1 MITKMHIENFK
12 CFKDFDIDLGPF
24 NVLIGPNDSG
34 KTAFLQALALF
45 CGVSTYQADAGMAI
59 GDLKN
64 FLQLDI
70 GPNFVW
76 RGTQNVA
83 VKLSVEASSGQGAK
97 EKRSLLVEFGI
108 NRGDA
113 RFYCVSRRQNPN
125 NRELLDWIGKAVG
138 EAKYYHL
145 DPVALRQPSRIA
157 SSKPFEMSADGT
169 AFPTFLE
176 DMLRADRQAFFKT
189 EEAFYQRFPQYT
201 IDVPKDISPNGAMNV
216 LKLKTKNGQSLTSQ
230 EVSDGA
236 LLYLAYLAISHQPN
250 PPGVMLVE
258 EPENGVHHSALK
270 QIIEALASLS
280 KTRGIQVILTTHSP
294 YLLDFVEPEN
304 VQVFLKDSEG
314 AVHATKMSDS
324 AQVKDLQKDFMTG
337 EIWTV
342 LSEEGLAGKT
352 QVKP

>member
-1 MITKMHIENFK
+1 M
-12 CFKDFDIDLGPF
+12 
-24 NVLIGPNDSG
+24 
-34 KTAFLQALALF
+34 
-45 CGVSTYQADAGMAI
+45 
-59 GDLKN
+59 
-64 FLQLDI
+64 
-70 GPNFVW
+70 
-76 RGTQNVA
+76 
-83 VKLSVEASSGQGAK
+83 
-97 EKRSLLVEFGI
+97 
-108 NRGDA
+108 
-113 RFYCVSRRQNPN
+113 
-125 NRELLDWIGKAVG
+125 LDWTLRAVG

-169 AFPTFLE
+169 GFPTFLE

-250 PPGVMLVE
+250 PPGVLLVE
-258 EPENGVHHSALK
+258 EPENGVHHSGLK